1 MSGERMNK
9 NEGRKEGRE
18 ESTKIFSY
26 LLSFC
31 SSHQSLAP
39 PSLCVVLAYYVCH
52 VGVLIVVVVD
62 KRNPHGWNYLHYLPY
77 LTLPRYCCGSL
88 AKYIHIHTYIYI
100 HNNSKEVPKV
110 LPKLTI

>member
-1 MSGERMNK
+1 MNK

-31 SSHQSLAP
+31 ISHQSLAP
-39 PSLCVVLAYYVCH
+39 PSLWVVLAEYVCH
-52 VGVLIVVVVD
+52 VGVSESLSLLLLI
-62 KRNPHGWNYLHYLPY
+62 REIHMAGTTYPTLPY
-77 LTLPRYCCGSL
+77 LGTVVALWPN
-88 AKYIHIHTYIYI
+88 TYIYI
-100 HNNSKEVPKV
+100 HTYTYIIIIIKKVPKV